1 MKTINYTLHQ
11 GIATLTFDEEG
22 SPVNTMCQQWQQDLT
37 EAAAQVVRDKDA
49 IHGIILASA
58 KSTFFAGADLK
69 SVMRLKPEDAT
80 TVYAEIEQM
89 KKNFRAIETLG
100 KPVVSCLNG
109 AALGGGWEV
118 ALVGHHRIAVN
129 NPKIQFGLPEVT
141 LGLIP
146 GGGGITKMTRQLG
159 LMAAQPYILEAKLF
173 NPEQAVVLGLVHEL
187 VDNAADL
194 LPRALAWIASVQ
206 GNTDACQH
214 PWDRK
219 GFKIPGGTPSN
230 PAIAQGLVVAPAMLK
245 KTTRGLYPA
254 PEAALCAMVEGA
266 QVDFDT
272 AMRIESRYL
281 AGLMVNPVARNMVN
295 TFFFNMNAIKSGQSR
310 PRDVPRYK
318 PAKVGILGAGMMG
331 AGIAYAL
338 TLSGLSVHVV
348 ETDAAGEARAQANLD
363 KLIAQGV
370 DRGSISDAAAFH
382 ARLTVRA
389 GYDALP
395 PVDLAIEAAFESM
408 EVKRTIFAAL
418 QAALPET
425 TVLATNTSYLDVFA
439 LAAGITDPGRFLGLH
454 FFAPAHVMK
463 LLEIV
468 RGAQTSQAA
477 LGVGF
482 ALAKR
487 LGKIPVVSG
496 VCDGFIGNRILARY
510 RQTADVLMIEGS
522 CPKGIDAAMRGFGM
536 AMGPYEAQDMSGL
549 DIAHANRKRQNL
561 RSRSDIRYVPIA
573 DTLVEDL
580 GRLGRKSGAGWY
592 DYDAA
597 GKAVESD
604 AVTQVIYRAAD
615 AAGITRVRR
624 SPEEIAN
631 RALLAMIMEATRVLE
646 EGIAARPQD
655 IDLVMVHGYGF
666 PRWRGGLMHHADT
679 ITPQNLLAQLEARAA
694 EDPLSWQVP
703 NLLRKLVSQ
712 KQNFQSLNT

>member
-1 MKTINYTLHQ
+1 MPVSYERH
-11 GIATLTFDEEG
+11 GEAAVVTFDNPPLNVFGQAMRAGLQAAIARARAERPERLI
-22 SPVNTMCQQWQQDLT
+22 LT
-37 EAAAQVVRDKDA
+37 GAGRAFV
-49 IHGIILASA
+49 
-58 KSTFFAGADLK
+58 AGADAKEFDGPPLAPQLND
-69 SVMRLKPEDAT
+69 VL
-80 TVYAEIEQM
+80 AELVDLPCPTIA
-89 KKNFRAIETLG
+89 AIAG
-100 KPVVSCLNG
+100 P
-109 AALGGGWEV
+109 ALGGGLEIALACRMRVAAPGATLGQPEV
-118 ALVGHHRIAVN
+118 AL
-129 NPKIQFGLPEVT
+129 GLVPGAGAT
-141 LGLIP
+141 QRLPRLI
-146 GGGGITKMTRQLG
+146 G
-159 LMAAQPYILEAKLF
+159 MAAAVDLIGQGRSVTAA
-173 NPEQAVVLGLVHEL
+173 QALDLGLVDVLAEDPL
-187 VDNAADL
+187 AAALSLPQETLRRAIAADHRPAPLPDGAAITAAHAQANRRAAGQEAPHLAIDLVAAAATEPLDQAL
-194 LPRALAWIASVQ
+194 LRERATFIARRPSAQARALRHIFFAERAAASQ
-206 GNTDACQH
+206 GRA
-214 PWDRK
+214 
-219 GFKIPGGTPSN
+219 
-230 PAIAQGLVVAPAMLK
+230 
-245 KTTRGLYPA
+245 YPA
-254 PEAALCAMVEGA
+254 PAKPVESAIVVGG
-266 QVDFDT
+266 
-272 AMRIESRYL
+272 
-281 AGLMVNPVARNMVN
+281 GL
-295 TFFFNMNAIKSGQSR
+295 
-310 PRDVPRYK
+310 
-318 PAKVGILGAGMMG
+318 MG

-338 TLSGLSVHVV
+338 TLSGLTVHVV
-348 ETDAAGEARAQANLD
+348 ETDAAGEARARANLD

-425 TVLATNTSYLDVFA
+425 TVLATNTSYLDVDA

-487 LGKIPVVSG
+487 LGKIPVVAG

-561 RSRSDIRYVPIA
+561 RARSDIRYVPIA

-615 AAGITRVRR
+615 AAGITRIAR
-624 SPEEIAN
+624 SPEEIAE
-631 RALLAMIMEATRVLE
+631 RALLAMIMEATRILE

-679 ITPQNLLAQLEARAA
+679 ITPQTLLAQLETLAA
-694 EDPLSWQVP
+694 EDPLSWEVP
-703 NLLRKLVSQ
+703 NLLRKLARQ

>member
-1 MKTINYTLHQ
+1 MPVSYERH
-11 GIATLTFDEEG
+11 GEAAVVTFDNPPLNVFGQAMRAGLQAAIARARAERPERLI
-22 SPVNTMCQQWQQDLT
+22 LT
-37 EAAAQVVRDKDA
+37 GAGRAFV
-49 IHGIILASA
+49 
-58 KSTFFAGADLK
+58 AGADAKEFDGPPLAPQLND
-69 SVMRLKPEDAT
+69 VLAELVDLPCP
-80 TVYAEIEQM
+80 TVAAM
-89 KKNFRAIETLG
+89 AG
-100 KPVVSCLNG
+100 P
-109 AALGGGWEV
+109 ALGGGLEIALACRMRV
-118 ALVGHHRIAVN
+118 AAPGATLG
-129 NPKIQFGLPEVT
+129 QPEVT
-141 LGLIP
+141 LGLVP
-146 GGGGITKMTRQLG
+146 GAGATQRLPRLIG
-159 LMAAQPYILEAKLF
+159 MAAAVDLIGQGRSVTAA
-173 NPEQAVVLGLVHEL
+173 QALDLGLVDVLAEDPL
-187 VDNAADL
+187 AAALSLPQETLRRAIAADHRPAPLPDDAAISAAHAQATRRAAGQEAPHLAIDLVAAAATEPLDQAL
-194 LPRALAWIASVQ
+194 LRERATFIARRPSAQARALRHIFFAERAAGSQ
-206 GNTDACQH
+206 GRA
-214 PWDRK
+214 
-219 GFKIPGGTPSN
+219 
-230 PAIAQGLVVAPAMLK
+230 
-245 KTTRGLYPA
+245 YPA
-254 PEAALCAMVEGA
+254 PAKPVESAIVVGG
-266 QVDFDT
+266 
-272 AMRIESRYL
+272 
-281 AGLMVNPVARNMVN
+281 GL
-295 TFFFNMNAIKSGQSR
+295 
-310 PRDVPRYK
+310 
-318 PAKVGILGAGMMG
+318 MG

-338 TLSGLSVHVV
+338 TLSGLSAHVV
-348 ETDAAGEARAQANLD
+348 ETDTAGAARARANLD

-418 QAALPET
+418 QAALPKT
-425 TVLATNTSYLDVFA
+425 TVLATNTSYLDVDA

-487 LGKIPVVSG
+487 LGKIPVVAG

-561 RSRSDIRYVPIA
+561 RARSDIRYVPIA

-615 AAGITRVRR
+615 AAGITRIAR
-624 SPEEIAN
+624 SPDQIAE
-631 RALLAMIMEATRVLE
+631 RALLAMIMEATRILE

-655 IDLVMVHGYGF
+655 IDLVLVHGYGF

-679 ITPQNLLAQLEARAA
+679 IAPQNLLAKLETLAA
-694 EDPLSWQVP
+694 EDPLSWEVP
-703 NLLRKLVSQ
+703 NLLRKLARQ

>member
-1 MKTINYTLHQ
+1 MPVSYERH
-11 GIATLTFDEEG
+11 GEAAVVTFDNPPLNVFGQAMRAGLQAAIARARAERPERLI
-22 SPVNTMCQQWQQDLT
+22 LT
-37 EAAAQVVRDKDA
+37 GAGRAFV
-49 IHGIILASA
+49 
-58 KSTFFAGADLK
+58 AGADAKEFDGPPLAPQLND
-69 SVMRLKPEDAT
+69 VLAELVDLPCP
-80 TVYAEIEQM
+80 TVAAM
-89 KKNFRAIETLG
+89 AG
-100 KPVVSCLNG
+100 P
-109 AALGGGWEV
+109 ALGGGLEIALACRMRV
-118 ALVGHHRIAVN
+118 AAPGATLG
-129 NPKIQFGLPEVT
+129 QPEVT
-141 LGLIP
+141 LGLVP
-146 GGGGITKMTRQLG
+146 GAGATQRLPRLIG
-159 LMAAQPYILEAKLF
+159 MAAAVDLIGQGRSVTA
-173 NPEQAVVLGLVHEL
+173 EQALDLGLVDVLAEDPL
-187 VDNAADL
+187 AAALSLPQETLRRAIAADHRPAPLPDDAAIAAAHAQANRRAAGQEAPHLAIDLVAAAATEPLDQAL
-194 LPRALAWIASVQ
+194 LHERATFIARRPSAQARALRHIFFAERAAGSQ
-206 GNTDACQH
+206 GRA
-214 PWDRK
+214 
-219 GFKIPGGTPSN
+219 
-230 PAIAQGLVVAPAMLK
+230 
-245 KTTRGLYPA
+245 YPA
-254 PEAALCAMVEGA
+254 PAKPVESAIVVGG
-266 QVDFDT
+266 
-272 AMRIESRYL
+272 
-281 AGLMVNPVARNMVN
+281 GL
-295 TFFFNMNAIKSGQSR
+295 
-310 PRDVPRYK
+310 
-318 PAKVGILGAGMMG
+318 MG

-348 ETDAAGEARAQANLD
+348 ETDAAGAARARANLD

-370 DRGSISDAAAFH
+370 DRGSIPDAAAFRV
-382 ARLTVRA
+382 RLTVSA
-389 GYDALP
+389 GYDDLP

-425 TVLATNTSYLDVFA
+425 TVLATNTSYLDVDA
-439 LAAGITDPGRFLGLH
+439 LAAGIAGPGRFLGLH

-487 LGKIPVVSG
+487 LGKIPVVAG

-522 CPKGIDAAMRGFGM
+522 CPKGIDAAMRAFGM

-561 RSRSDIRYVPIA
+561 RTRSDIRYVPIA

-597 GKAVESD
+597 GKAVDSD
-604 AVTQVIYRAAD
+604 AVSQVIYRAAD
-615 AAGITRVRR
+615 AAGITRIAR
-624 SPEEIAN
+624 SPEEIAE
-631 RALLAMIMEATRVLE
+631 RALLAMIMEATRILE

-655 IDLVMVHGYGF
+655 IDLVLVHGYGF

-679 ITPQNLLAQLEARAA
+679 ITPQNLLAKLETLAA

-703 NLLRKLVSQ
+703 NLLRKLASQ